1 MHNMSKTFLT
11 ALLCLFVMP
20 KAVASAD
27 EILDSQRAAFRSV
40 HAEVEQGN
48 WQSVHQYEA
57 LLKDYVLWPDLR
69 ATYLRARLELTD
81 DAEIIAFL
89 NQYGVLK
96 PARELR
102 YRYALH
108 LAQQNRM
115 SDYLDIYRQFYQG
128 LEIANLDC
136 LALQAEIILGQENR
150 VTKRAQNLWLVG
162 NSQADEC
169 DPVFEHLRSQDLL
182 DRNLYTDRFNLAI
195 ASQNFTLARYL
206 AGSIDKKYLNEAN
219 EWIKAQAQPA
229 DFIAAYIDYADTELT
244 RKHFVF
250 AVERL
255 AFDDPLAAND
265 SWHQLARR
273 FSFSKKQL
281 SATNRH
287 IALWAARARLPQAKK
302 LLSSLA
308 ADAQDIETGKWQVR
322 ARLIQR
328 DWRGVVDSVDA
339 LPDDEAQK
347 AEWQYW
353 KAIALQETGRVE
365 AATAILDA
373 LAHERS
379 YYGFLAADAVSA
391 PYSLTEKPV
400 LHDPEIS
407 LAIEKRPDLIRAR
420 ELFFVGLEGRGRGE
434 WDDTVRLM
442 NSDEKTQAA
451 LLADSWGWHSRAI
464 STVAKAGQFDDLRVR
479 YPLPWR
485 NEFETHADN
494 AGISYS
500 WVYGIVRSESLFM
513 PDIRSSAGAIG
524 LMQLM
529 PETGRRTALEIQMP
543 WKGQATLTDSSSNIR
558 LGIHYLH
565 KMFYRFAENRVLAT
579 AAYNAGPLRVEAWL
593 PETGSL
599 DARIWIE
606 NIPFNETRDYVRRVL
621 TDDAIFSW
629 RMTGQ
634 QSRISNEMPLVAAA
648 GTPPRVASL
657 D

>member
-1 MHNMSKTFLT
+1 
-11 ALLCLFVMP
+11 MP

-287 IALWAARARLPQAKK
+287 IALWAARARLPQAEK

>member
-1 MHNMSKTFLT
+1 
-11 ALLCLFVMP
+11 MP

-287 IALWAARARLPQAKK
+287 IALWAARARLPQAEK

-500 WVYGIVRSESLFM
+500 WVYGIARSESLFM

>member
-1 MHNMSKTFLT
+1 
-11 ALLCLFVMP
+11 MP

-287 IALWAARARLPQAKK
+287 IALWAARARLPQAEK

-308 ADAQDIETGKWQVR
+308 ADDQDIETGKWQVR

-328 DWRGVVDSVDA
+328 DWRGVVDSVDS

-500 WVYGIVRSESLFM
+500 WVYGIARSESLFM

>member
-287 IALWAARARLPQAKK
+287 IALWAARARLPQAEK